1 MSDFY
6 CNNAPLR
13 RLGNKNKMAD
23 KIISFFPDNID
34 CLISFF
40 YGSGALENRLIGKVK
55 YLIANDFDQEVSN
68 FYYCLTEKYNEFK
81 SRLEL
86 LPYDETT
93 YLRFKKNKPTDP
105 VLRAVAFLMISNFS
119 LFGRSGNLRFE
130 ISAAKPTSIENAE
143 RAYQLLVN
151 NPVTTTQFMS
161 VDFRD
166 VLRKVVFRKMSEM
179 RNSFIYAD
187 PPYFGTGNNYE
198 TPDWTESDLTDL
210 LKIATESKI
219 RMAIS
224 EFKGDFVLNK
234 AAEFG
239 LKVFDVCERRSLGNR
254 NTEILLLNYDPKN
267 EQKQL
272 CLF

>member
-40 YGSGALENRLIGKVK
+40 YGSGALENRFVGKIK
-55 YLIANDFDQEVSN
+55 YLIANDFDQEVAN
-68 FYYCLTEKYNEFK
+68 FYYCFTEKYQELKNKF
-81 SRLEL
+81 EL
-86 LPYDETT
+86 LPQDESIF
-93 YLRFKKNKPTDP
+93 LRWRKQKPTDP
-105 VLRAVAFLMISNFS
+105 VLRAVAFLMLSNFS
-119 LFGRSGNLRFE
+119 FRGSGQTSRFGLDNTKRITLDNLD
-130 ISAAKPTSIENAE
+130 NAY
-143 RAYQLLVN
+143 RLLAN
-151 NPVTTTQFMS
+151 NPITTTQFMS